1 MKISFVLITTSLA
14 GGVRYVFEVTIGLKN
29 RGYNVKILS
38 LVGDHSWFKGLKV
51 EVVYKEPIMNKII
64 KTLYNLYKVYN
75 LIKFKNSKIKPY
87 NSLLIFN
94 SLLGI
99 KSDLV
104 TELAEFI
111 QNFDSDITI
120 ATYYLTAFSVWFSQS
135 ENPFYLMQDFPELVE
150 NNEGKI
156 GLNMFKLSLK
166 LPFSFV
172 TVSSYTKQ
180 LILDNNPTARV
191 TIANPGVNLEVFR
204 PKRELQ
210 NDNKRRVMLIL
221 RGQKQKG
228 DNIGLEVLKI
238 VNKKIPIHAII
249 VGSKNLVKTYSKT
262 IGIDFSYTVFSN
274 IDDEKLSRLYS
285 SADALIFTSYAE
297 SFGLPPLEAMACG
310 TPVVMS
316 DNKGSRD
323 YAVNGYNALV
333 SHPGDVKSL
342 SDNLIK
348 VLQDDKLR
356 EKLIENGLETAK
368 RFTWSSTV
376 NNFEKALREEIP
388 WVFKEIN

>member
-1 MKISFVLITTSLA
+1 
-14 GGVRYVFEVTIGLKN
+14 
-29 RGYNVKILS
+29 
-38 LVGDHSWFKGLKV
+38 
-51 EVVYKEPIMNKII
+51 
-64 KTLYNLYKVYN
+64 
-75 LIKFKNSKIKPY
+75 
-87 NSLLIFN
+87 
-94 SLLGI
+94 
-99 KSDLV
+99 
-104 TELAEFI
+104 
-111 QNFDSDITI
+111 
-120 ATYYLTAFSVWFSQS
+120 
-135 ENPFYLMQDFPELVE
+135 MQDFPELVE

-172 TVSSYTKQ
+172 TISSYTKQ
-180 LILDNNPTARV
+180 LILDNNPTTRV

-204 PKRELQ
+204 LKRELQ

-228 DNIGLEVLKI
+228 DDIGLEVLKI

-274 IDDEKLSRLYS
+274 VDDEKLSRLYS

-333 SHPGDVKSL
+333 SQPGDVKSL

-388 WVFKEIN
+388 

>member
-1 MKISFVLITTSLA
+1 MKISFVLIATGLA
-14 GGVRYVFEVTIGLKN
+14 GGVRYVFEVANGLKN
-29 RGYNVKILS
+29 KGYNVRILS
-38 LVGDHSWFKGLKV
+38 LAGDHSWFKDLKV
-51 EVVYKEPIMNKII
+51 EVVYKEPSMNKIS
-64 KTLYNLYKVYN
+64 KTLYNLHKVYK
-75 LIKFKNSKIKPY
+75 LIKLNNSKIKPY
-87 NSLLIFN
+87 NWILALS

-99 KSDLV
+99 KSNLI

-135 ENPFYLMQDFPELVE
+135 QRPLYLMQDFPELVE

-166 LPFSFV
+166 LPFPFV
-172 TVSSYTKQ
+172 TVSSYAKQ
-180 LILDNNPTARV
+180 LILDNNPSARV

-204 PKRELQ
+204 PQREPQ

-249 VGSKNLVKTYSKT
+249 VSRKNLVKTYSKT
-262 IGIDFSYTVFSN
+262 IGMDFSYSVFSN
-274 IDDEKLSRLYS
+274 IADEKLSRLYS
-285 SADALIFTSYAE
+285 SADAFIYTSYAE

-333 SHPGDVKSL
+333 GQPGDVKSL

-356 EKLIENGLETAK
+356 ERLIENGLETAK
-368 RFTWSSTV
+368 RFTWSFTV

-388 WVFKEIN
+388 

>member
-1 MKISFVLITTSLA
+1 MKISFVLITTSLT
-14 GGVRYVFEVTIGLKN
+14 GGVRYVFEVANGLKD
-29 RGYNVKILS
+29 RGYDVKILS
-38 LVGDHSWFKGLKV
+38 LTGDHAWFKRLKV
-51 EVVYKEPIMNKII
+51 EVIYKEPTVTKINLI
-64 KTLYNLYKVYN
+64 LYKFYKIYK
-75 LIKFKNSKIKPY
+75 LIKYRNSKIKLY
-87 NSLLIFN
+87 DSFLLFS

-99 KSDLV
+99 KPDMI

-120 ATYYLTAFSVWFSQS
+120 ATYYLTAFSVWYSRVQR
-135 ENPFYLMQDFPELVE
+135 PFYLMQDFPELVE

-156 GLNMFKLSLK
+156 GLNMFYQSLK
-166 LPFSFV
+166 LPFSFI
-172 TVSSYTKQ
+172 TVSSYTKR
-180 LILDNNPTARV
+180 LILESNPSATI
-191 TIANPGVNLEVFR
+191 TIAHPGVNLNVFR
-204 PKRELQ
+204 PRKESFG
-210 NDNKRRVMLIL
+210 NKKNVIMVIL

-228 DNIGLEVLKI
+228 DNIALETLKI
-238 VNKKIPIHAII
+238 LNRKIPIHVIFIGKKELIRA
-249 VGSKNLVKTYSKT
+249 YSKT
-262 IGIDFSYTVFSN
+262 IGIDFAYSVFSD
-274 IDDEKLSRLYS
+274 ISDEMLAKLYS
-285 SADALIFTSYAE
+285 SADAFLYTSYAE

-333 SHPGDVKSL
+333 SQPGDVKSL

-388 WVFKEIN
+388 

>member
-1 MKISFVLITTSLA
+1 MNISLMRISFVLPGTYTA
-14 GGVRYVFEVTIGLKN
+14 GGVRYVFEVANGLKDK
-29 RGYNVKILS
+29 GYDVNILS
-38 LVGDHSWFKGLKV
+38 LTGDHSWFNGLKV
-51 EVVYKEPIMNKII
+51 KVIYKQLKLNKISLV
-64 KTLYNLYKVYN
+64 LYYIYKLYKY
-75 LIKFKNSKIKPY
+75 IYYRNSKGRPY
-87 NSLLIFN
+87 DALIAFSSLLD
-94 SLLGI
+94 I
-99 KSDLV
+99 KYDII
-104 TELAEFI
+104 TELADFI
-111 QNFDSDITI
+111 QNFDSDIVI

-135 ENPFYLMQDFPELVE
+135 KRPFYLMQDFPELVE

-221 RGQKQKG
+221 RGPKYKS

-238 VNKKIPIHAII
+238 VNKKIPIHALI
-249 VGSKNLVKTYSKT
+249 VGSKNLVKRYSKT

-274 IDDEKLSRLYS
+274 VDDEKLSRLYS
-285 SADALIFTSYAE
+285 SADAFIFTSYAE
-297 SFGLPPLEAMACG
+297 GFGLPPLEAMACG

-316 DNKGSRD
+316 DNKGSMD

-333 SHPGDVKSL
+333 SQPGDVKSL

-376 NNFEKALREEIP
+376 NNFEKALREELL
-388 WVFKEIN
+388 

>member
-14 GGVRYVFEVTIGLKN
+14 GGVRYVFEVANGLKN

-38 LVGDHSWFKGLKV
+38 LAGDHSWFKGLKV
-51 EVVYKEPIMNKII
+51 EVVYKEPIMNKIS

-75 LIKFKNSKIKPY
+75 LIKLKNSKIKPY
-87 NSLLIFN
+87 DSLLIFN

-104 TELAEFI
+104 VELAEFI

-135 ENPFYLMQDFPELVE
+135 KRPLYLMQDFPELVE

-274 IDDEKLSRLYS
+274 VDDEKLSRLYS
-285 SADALIFTSYAE
+285 SADAFIFTSYAE
-297 SFGLPPLEAMACG
+297 GFGLPPLEAMACG

-333 SHPGDVKSL
+333 SQPGDVKSL

-388 WVFKEIN
+388 

>member
-14 GGVRYVFEVTIGLKN
+14 GGVRYVFEVANGLKN

-38 LVGDHSWFKGLKV
+38 LAGDHSWFKGLKV
-51 EVVYKEPIMNKII
+51 EVVYKEPIMNKIS

-75 LIKFKNSKIKPY
+75 LIKLKNSKIKPY
-87 NSLLIFN
+87 DSLLIFN

-99 KSDLV
+99 KSDLI

-135 ENPFYLMQDFPELVE
+135 KRPLYLMQDFPELVE

-249 VGSKNLVKTYSKT
+249 VGSKNLIKTYSKT

-274 IDDEKLSRLYS
+274 VDDEKLSRLYS
-285 SADALIFTSYAE
+285 SADAFIFTSYAE

-333 SHPGDVKSL
+333 SQPGDVKSL

-388 WVFKEIN
+388 

>member
-1 MKISFVLITTSLA
+1 MISFVLVSTSLA
-14 GGVRYVFEVTIGLKN
+14 GGVRYVFEVANGLKD
-29 RGYNVKILS
+29 RGYNVRILS
-38 LVGDHSWFKGLKV
+38 LAGDHSWFKCLKV
-51 EVVYKEPIMNKII
+51 EVVYKEPIMNKIS

-75 LIKFKNSKIKPY
+75 LFKLKNIKIKPY
-87 NSLLIFN
+87 DSLLIFN

-135 ENPFYLMQDFPELVE
+135 KRPFYLMQDFPELVE

-228 DNIGLEVLKI
+228 DDIGLEVLKI

-262 IGIDFSYTVFSN
+262 IGMDFSYTVFSN

-285 SADALIFTSYAE
+285 SADAFIFTSYAE

-333 SHPGDVKSL
+333 SQPGDVKSL

-348 VLQDDKLR
+348 VLQNDKLR
-356 EKLIENGLETAK
+356 EKLIENGLETVK
-368 RFTWSSTV
+368 RFTWSHTV
-376 NNFEKALREEIP
+376 NNFEKALREELL
-388 WVFKEIN
+388 